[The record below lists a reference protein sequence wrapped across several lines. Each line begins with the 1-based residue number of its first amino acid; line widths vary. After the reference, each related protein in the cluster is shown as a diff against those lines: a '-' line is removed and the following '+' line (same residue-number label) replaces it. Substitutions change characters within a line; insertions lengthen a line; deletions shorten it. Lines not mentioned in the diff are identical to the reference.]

1 MAIVYML
8 IMMKNNN
15 LIATRVDD
23 TTRVD
28 IDELA
33 RKHDVTRSI
42 VMRWALKK
50 FIEDEGLHERY

>member
-1 MAIVYML
+1 
-8 IMMKNNN
+8 MMKNNN